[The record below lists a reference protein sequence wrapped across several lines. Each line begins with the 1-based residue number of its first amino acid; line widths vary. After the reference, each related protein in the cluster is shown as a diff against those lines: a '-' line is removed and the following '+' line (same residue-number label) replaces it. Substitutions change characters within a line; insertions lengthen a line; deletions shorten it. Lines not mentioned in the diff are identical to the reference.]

1 MTALHTNPVRPILSP
16 CAHAWSV
23 PIINS
28 TNTFFCPALLD
39 LERVLLEQG
48 AKPRTCRCLWLTR
61 PAQSIQL
68 ARHHF
73 VLTYSSAEKL
83 LAPRSCGQFIS
94 EEGGSSRPVMSR
106 PHEGRQQGEAAAERG
121 GCSCGVRCVVP
132 AVHHCMHR
140 SRLYTWAASYRF
152 HMAGSLC
159 ECWIRNKMNENNG
172 CGQVWELIAALLKDI
187 WS

>member
-1 MTALHTNPVRPILSP
+1 MTVLNTNPVRPILSP
-16 CAHAWSV
+16 CAHAGSV

-28 TNTFFCPALLD
+28 ANTFFCSSLLD

-48 AKPRTCRCLWLTR
+48 AKPRTCRCMWLTR

-83 LAPRSCGQFIS
+83 LAPRSCGQFLS
-94 EEGGSSRPVMSR
+94 EEGGSSGPVMSR
-106 PHEGRQQGEAAAERG
+106 PHEGRQQGEAAAD
-121 GCSCGVRCVVP
+121 CSCGVRCVFP
-132 AVHHCMHR
+132 AVHHSMHR

-152 HMAGSLC
+152 YMAESL
-159 ECWIRNKMNENNG
+159 
-172 CGQVWELIAALLKDI
+172 
-187 WS
+187 